1 MRVKEYEQFGET
13 LYTLVL
19 PNGLKVNMLPRP
31 NFHKTYGILTTN
43 YGSLDSTFAP
53 LDKDELC
60 KVPDGI
66 AHFLEHKL
74 FEKKNYDAFDLF
86 GKYGADANAYTSFT
100 RTSYLFSAT
109 KNVKECLDILLDFV
123 QTPYFS
129 DETVAKEKGII
140 GQEIKMYDDDPN
152 WRLFFGMLGN
162 LYPNTPLS
170 VDIAGS
176 VESIAQI
183 TPELLYTCYNA
194 FYQPSNM
201 NLFIVGRLDVEELT
215 SWIEKNQSLKDFP
228 SAQKIQR
235 VQFENTLES
244 VDIIP
249 YRMIELDVQR
259 PKTMV
264 GIRGLDVVPEGRDG
278 LKYKLTIDLLLYLLY
293 SESSKNYLEL
303 YKRGILDDSFGYE
316 FQIERGFHF
325 AVISGDTKN
334 PQELS
339 NEIIGIAENA
349 QNILVNQQSEF
360 QLAQRELIGR
370 YITSMNSLES
380 IANQYAGDL
389 FEDATIFDVVP
400 IIEKITLDDIKK
412 VAQDFIRSEAVSV
425 YQVLPKE
432 DVK

>member
-1 MRVKEYEQFGET
+1 MFKHR
-13 LYTLVL
+13 
-19 PNGLKVNMLPRP
+19 
-31 NFHKTYGILTTN
+31 I
-43 YGSLDSTFAP
+43 S
-53 LDKDELC
+53 
-60 KVPDGI
+60 
-66 AHFLEHKL
+66 
-74 FEKKNYDAFDLF
+74 
-86 GKYGADANAYTSFT
+86 
-100 RTSYLFSAT
+100 
-109 KNVKECLDILLDFV
+109 
-123 QTPYFS
+123 S